1 MIRHQDGSR
10 FYMPNDVGW
19 SQFQRFVR
27 DPRRGV
33 VFVGYSPL
41 RYGTLSAAVSAMPS
55 VLSEGAR
62 LFFAAPGEPWQ
73 QVART
78 I

>member
-1 MIRHQDGSR
+1 MIRHADGSR
-10 FYMPNDVGW
+10 MYMPNDVGW
-19 SQFQRFVR
+19 SQYQRYVR

-33 VFVGYSPL
+33 VFLGYSPL
-41 RYGTLSAAVSAMPS
+41 RWGSLFSAVSAMPRITA
-55 VLSEGAR
+55 EGAR